1 MRKMNPM
8 SIVTILILIT
18 LFPVGSVSEP
28 SVTEVLNQSLPAD
41 YISHAPIVI
50 TSDSDFET
58 QGWPGEGSPEEP
70 YKIEGLS
77 INGSSAEIC
86 VSIEYTQAYFIIRDC
101 HLFNGTYGIKLDNA
115 NNGLIDCNEIDNVG
129 HGVMI
134 SESEN
139 NTVFHNTIIGELLID
154 SHAGIRISTDSF
166 NTTVSTNNCTGPWLY
181 PILIEWHENCTISNN
196 FCSSSREESVG
207 IFLRY
212 ALNSTLINNTCE
224 MNTYEGIYVYGS
236 LDCMILNN
244 TSNMNGRTGIAI
256 GNSENSKLINNT
268 AISNT
273 DYGFGIDPGEG
284 CVFVGNTIMNNGF
297 GIIALS
303 GTTSNKVYGNIIGW
317 NNIWNA
323 RDYGYG
329 NSWDDGISI
338 GNRWGDYTGS
348 EIYYW
353 ISGGTV
359 DHYPLKADIV
369 LPVIDAPIDIEYE
382 LGTTGQYITWSPTD
396 DHPDMYQIMRNGV
409 VIDAGVWDGT
419 DITHDV
425 SGLVG
430 GVYNY
435 SLKVND
441 TCANFAFDDVLVTVP
456 DTVVP
461 IIEGPDDFH
470 YEYGTTNHNIIWKV
484 IEFNPHYFEVFR
496 NETQIDSGQW
506 NGSDIVISSDGL
518 DLGTYNYTL
527 TVSDA
532 SNNNASSTVMVS
544 VEDTISPVIS
554 SLEDTQF
561 TIGTTGHNLTWVL
574 EDPNPFSYEV
584 VMHSIVITSGTWNST
599 GETVTIILDYMIVG
613 THFITITITDL
624 GGNEESDVVIVS
636 ILPASIATDPM
647 LFLVIV
653 SGGAGAVLVVIIII
667 LVKRK
672 KS

>member
-1 MRKMNPM
+1 MGVVVLLLLMA
-8 SIVTILILIT
+8 
-18 LFPVGSVSEP
+18 LFPVSSVFEPSVSE
-28 SVTEVLNQSLPAD
+28 VHHQSLLAA
-41 YISHAPIVI
+41 YVSHAPIVI

-58 QGWPGEGSPEEP
+58 QGWPGEGTPGEP

-77 INGSSAEIC
+77 INGSSSEIC
-86 VSIEYTQAYFIIRDC
+86 VSIEYTQVHFIIRNC
-101 HLFNGTYGIKLDNA
+101 YLFNGTYGIQLDNSH
-115 NNGLIDCNEIDNVG
+115 NGLIEYNEIDDVG

-139 NTVFHNTIIGELLID
+139 NTVFHNTVIGEVSVD

-166 NTTVSTNNCTGPWLY
+166 NTTVSNNNCTGPWLY
-181 PILIEWHENCTISNN
+181 PILVEWHENCTISNN

-212 ALNSTLINNTCE
+212 ALNSTVLNNTCK

-236 LDCMILNN
+236 QECKILNN
-244 TSNMNGRTGIAI
+244 TSNMNGRNGIAI
-256 GNSENSKLINNT
+256 GNSENSRVINNT
-268 AISNT
+268 AIGNI
-273 DYGFGIDPGEG
+273 DYGFSIDSGDS

-303 GTTSNKVYGNIIGW
+303 GTTSHKVYGNIIGW

-329 NSWDDGISI
+329 NFWDDGISI

-348 EIYYW
+348 EVYYW

-369 LPVIDAPIDIEYE
+369 LPVIDAPVDIEYE

-409 VIDAGVWDGT
+409 VIDAGVWDGAN
-419 DITHDV
+419 ITHNV
-425 SGLVG
+425 SGLEG

-441 TCANFAFDDVLVTVP
+441 TCANFAIDNVIVAVP
-456 DTVVP
+456 DTVDP
-461 IIEGPDDFH
+461 IVEGPDDFH
-470 YEYGTTNHNIIWKV
+470 YECGTSNHSITWTV
-484 IEFNPHYFEVFR
+484 TEFNPHYFEVFR
-496 NETQIDSGQW
+496 DETQIDYGSW
-506 NGSDIVISSDGL
+506 DDSDIVVSIDGL
-518 DLGTYNYTL
+518 DLGTYNFTL

-532 SNNNASSTVMVS
+532 SNNNASNTVMVS
-544 VEDTISPVIS
+544 VLDTIEPVIN
-554 SLEDTQF
+554 SLEDIQF
-561 TIGTTGHNLTWVL
+561 TVGITGHSLTWIL
-574 EDPNPFSYEV
+574 EDINPFSYEII
-584 VMHSIVITSGTWNST
+584 MHSIVIASGAWNST
-599 GETVTIILDYMIVG
+599 GETVTITLDSMTVG

-624 GGNEESDVVIVS
+624 AGNEASDVVIVS
-636 ILPASIATDPM
+636 VLSASTTTTDPM
-647 LFLVIV
+647 VFLLIV
-653 SGGAGAVLVVIIII
+653 SGGAGAVIVVIVII

-672 KS
+672 NS